1 MRVFASAIALLFLL
15 ALPARGEGAFTIAIP
30 EGGLRDGFAYGLA
43 NSYPTREIAEERS
56 MAECRRQ
63 AERFSVP
70 PDRCK
75 LVSSYRKQCVS
86 IAFDRKERWAGWAIA
101 ATPEQSAA
109 DAIKACSEG
118 AKNCETSGT
127 DCDK

>member
-1 MRVFASAIALLFLL
+1 MKTFVPAFGLFLML
-15 ALPARGEGAFTIAIP
+15 ALPVHGEGAFTISIP

-43 NSYPTREIAEERS
+43 NNYPTREIAEERS

-70 PDRCK
+70 PERCK

-101 ATPEQSAA
+101 ATPEQAAA
-109 DAIKACSEG
+109 DAIKACSEN